1 MGSKVE
7 DSSYLNALQNL
18 VNKWIKEIQK
28 VTRMDRDPSVG
39 TALQEVTFWLN
50 LERAL
55 LNIQV
60 LTFSEE
66 KLKRFTFLSLYIC
79 FTSMY

>member
-60 LTFSEE
+60 EFG
-66 KLKRFTFLSLYIC
+66 
-79 FTSMY
+79 

>member
-60 LTFSEE
+60 YPFLLT
-66 KLKRFTFLSLYIC
+66 KTL
-79 FTSMY
+79 